1 MGYVV
6 STVISISAVALVE
19 STNSGISKLLKY
31 CAICNK
37 YYVMSINI
45 GMKCQM

>member
-19 STNSGISKLLKY
+19 SINSGGQQI
-31 CAICNK
+31 ARGTVG
-37 YYVMSINI
+37 YVVRVGSAN
-45 GMKCQM
+45 C